1 MPPVIRLAVA
11 DDADQIQK
19 IYAPIVRDTAIS
31 FELEIPSVPEMQH
44 RILSTLEK
52 MPWLVCENNGVVLG
66 YAYAGSHRSRA
77 AYQWSV
83 DVSVYVDANFRGTGV
98 GKAVYRSLFD
108 LLVLQGFRTA
118 YAGITLPNPASVGLH
133 ESLGFLPV
141 GVYRSVGYK
150 FDSWHDVGWW
160 YLTIND
166 DNSAPA
172 TPVLLAQAKELSGWK
187 VAMEKGLPLLRL

>member
-1 MPPVIRLAVA
+1 MPAVIRLAVA

-31 FELEIPSVPEMQH
+31 FELEIPSVSEMQH

-52 MPWLVCENNGVVLG
+52 MPWLFCENNGAVLG

-83 DVSVYVDANFRGTGV
+83 DVSVYVDANYRGKRV
-98 GKAVYRSLFD
+98 GQALYRSLFD

-118 YAGITLPNPASVGLH
+118 YAGITLPNAASVGLH

-141 GVYRSVGYK
+141 GIYRSVGYK
-150 FDSWHDVGWW
+150 LDSWHDVGW
-160 YLTIND
+160 YLTINHD
-166 DNSAPA
+166 DSAPA
-172 TPVLLAQAKELSGWK
+172 TPLLLPEAMGSSEWD
-187 VAMEKGLPLLRL
+187 VAMNSGLPLLRL